1 MLEVIRRINVSADRS
16 AARVGERE
24 TEAETPRE
32 LRRILSEAI
41 YDVFHSGQQDAK
53 IPTRLRDPA
62 IEDRFAA
69 VVPHADIIAS
79 AVARS
84 GAEQDDKGNTR
95 VLVEREGVRFWAPE
109 GVLVTAGGPS
119 AGADVNASDAKDSQV
134 KASDVKPGDVVR
146 LRMPSARPGLSPGFF
161 LVDGSTPRRGGCDVL
176 RLYVNVT
183 NVDDAIGVWGA
194 ALSFLEERGLPYRA
208 KVLSAPELYPRRDAL
223 VVYLDGEL
231 APVAPELAAALGD
244 MPGIG
249 ADTSSFVEE
258 LRPGIATAWE
268 PTDPHSG
275 RQGLSF
281 GQHRASVLATALVD
295 SSDTPEA
302 AERTVVE
309 RFTEAGID
317 PANPA
322 RNLPSAA

>member
-1 MLEVIRRINVSADRS
+1 MLSPDVLEVMRRINVSADRS

-62 IEDRFAA
+62 LEARFAA
-69 VVPHADIIAS
+69 VVPHADITTS

-109 GVLVTAGGPS
+109 GVLAAVDGQP
-119 AGADVNASDAKDSQV
+119 ADAEV
-134 KASDVKPGDVVR
+134 KASDVRPGDVVR

-161 LVDGSTPRRGGCDVL
+161 LVDGSTPRRGGRDVL

-231 APVAPELAAALGD
+231 AYIAPELAAALGD
-244 MPGIG
+244 LPGIG

-295 SSDTPEA
+295 SSDTPDT

>member
-1 MLEVIRRINVSADRS
+1 MRRINVSADRS

-62 IEDRFAA
+62 LEARFAA
-69 VVPHADIIAS
+69 VVPHADITTS

-109 GVLVTAGGPS
+109 GVLAAVDGQP
-119 AGADVNASDAKDSQV
+119 ADAEV
-134 KASDVKPGDVVR
+134 KASDVRPGDVVR
-146 LRMPSARPGLSPGFF
+146 LRMSSARPGLSPGFF
-161 LVDGSTPRRGGCDVL
+161 LVDGSTPRRGGRDVL

-231 APVAPELAAALGD
+231 ASVAPELAAALGD
-244 MPGIG
+244 LPGIG

-295 SSDTPEA
+295 SSDTPDT